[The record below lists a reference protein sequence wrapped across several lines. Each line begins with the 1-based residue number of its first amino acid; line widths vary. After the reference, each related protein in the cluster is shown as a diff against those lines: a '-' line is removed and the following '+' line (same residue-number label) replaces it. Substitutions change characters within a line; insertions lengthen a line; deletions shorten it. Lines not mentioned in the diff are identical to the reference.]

1 MMIRLMLLGMM
12 LVSVGCSDTD
22 SSTFISGKY
31 ELFFGVDVSERSCE
45 EEEFTATL
53 TLESSE
59 FADTIPTQVRVLHW
73 NFLDD
78 VWTDI
83 ETIEL
88 EEGNAHSYQLD
99 LADWGDC
106 NTLGSSV
113 VFVPRSSRAYG
124 DPRFIALETGLANGA
139 SSSYSFETQTNTVK
153 FFCPQDQTD
162 EAEAIVYNFKK
173 RQMKSVTSLSQRT
186 ENDEGLTGGDGWS
199 GTTQSLSPERDVV
212 ILLGKKDGNLAC
224 SFLL

>member
-1 MMIRLMLLGMM
+1 MMIRLILIGMV
-12 LVSVGCSDTD
+12 LVSVGCSDAD
-22 SSTFISGKY
+22 STNFMSGEY
-31 ELFFGVDVSERSCE
+31 ELFFGVDVAERSCE
-45 EEEFTATL
+45 ATSFTATL

-59 FADTIPTQVRVLHW
+59 FADTIPTHARVLHW
-73 NFLDD
+73 NFLED

-88 EEGNAHSYQLD
+88 TVDSSQSYQLD
-99 LADWGDC
+99 LAEWGDC

-124 DPRFIALETGLANGA
+124 DPRFIVLETGLANGA

-153 FFCPQDQTD
+153 FFCPQDETD
-162 EAEAIVYNFKK
+162 EAEAVVYNFKK
-173 RQMKSVTSLSQRT
+173 RQMKSATSLSQRT
-186 ENDEGLTGGDGWS
+186 ENDGTLAGGDGWS
-199 GTTQSLSPERDVV
+199 GATQSLSPERDVV
-212 ILLGKKDGNLAC
+212 ILLGKKEGDLVC

>member
-1 MMIRLMLLGMM
+1 MTIRMVLLSMM
-12 LVSVGCSDTD
+12 LATVGCADKD
-22 SSTFISGKY
+22 NVNFMSGMY
-31 ELFFGVDVSERSCE
+31 ELFFSVDVADRVCDGTL
-45 EEEFTATL
+45 FTATL

-59 FADTIPTQVRVLHW
+59 FADTSPTEIRVLHW
-73 NFLDD
+73 HFLED

>member
-22 SSTFISGKY
+22 STNFISGKY

-45 EEEFTATL
+45 EEAFTATL

-59 FADTIPTQVRVLHW
+59 FADTIPTYVRVLHW

-88 EEGNAHSYQLD
+88 TVDRSQSYQLD
-99 LADWGDC
+99 LAEWGGC

-124 DPRFIALETGLANGA
+124 DPRFIVLETGFANGA
-139 SSSYSFETQTNTVK
+139 SSSYSFETRTNTVR
-153 FFCPQDQTD
+153 FFCPQDRTD

-173 RQMKSVTSLSQRT
+173 RRMNSAASLSQRM
-186 ENDEGLTGGDGWS
+186 ENDESLAGSDGWS
-199 GTTQSLSPERDVV
+199 GTTQSLSPEQDVV
-212 ILLGKKDGNLAC
+212 ILLGKKEGNLTC